1 VDSASSSLRIAT
13 TPSLRSTR
21 VTGKRFAAAR
31 SRSTWHSREE
41 NVHRAEVDE
50 EVVIREV
57 VVVVVD
63 RTVVVVVTTAVV
75 VNNVAT
81 VEVVVGMGVD
91 MVAVVVVGLMEVG
104 TTAVAATVE
113 VVAATVETVA
123 ATEVVVA
130 AMEVVVEDT
139 AEIATEEIADTV
151 GVVVEVVDT
160 NNVIEVFVV
169 VVCAIRFKE
178 LTGEALL

>member
-1 VDSASSSLRIAT
+1 
-13 TPSLRSTR
+13 
-21 VTGKRFAAAR
+21 
-31 SRSTWHSREE
+31 
-41 NVHRAEVDE
+41 
-50 EVVIREV
+50 VVIRE

-91 MVAVVVVGLMEVG
+91 MVAVVVVGLMEVD

-113 VVAATVETVA
+113 VVAATEETVA

-130 AMEVVVEDT
+130 AMEVVVGDT

-160 NNVIEVFVV
+160 NSNVIEAFVV

-178 LTGEALL
+178 LTGEALS